1 MRFLSAFTASLLCS
15 IPSLSFAYC
24 FSIYSAQDQLVYRS
38 TVAPIDLSLRISEG
52 LKVRFPNHH
61 LVFVTDESTCTDI
74 GVAANSGSA
83 ARRGASGSVDLNRLN
98 DTDSYSTGS
107 GIART
112 PGTGISV
119 KSYTRAAPRRRE

>member
-1 MRFLSAFTASLLCS
+1 MRFLSAFTALLLCS

-24 FSIYSAQDQLVYRS
+24 FSIYSPRDQLVYRS
-38 TVAPIDLSLRISEG
+38 TVAPIDLSLQISEG

-61 LVFVTDESTCTDI
+61 LVFVADELACTEI
-74 GVAANSGSA
+74 GVVANA
-83 ARRGASGSVDLNRLN
+83 QNAPRRGASGSVNLRRLN

-112 PGTGISV
+112 PGTDISG
-119 KSYTRAAPRRRE
+119 KN